1 MSKKED
7 KKQTIPEIVEDVKT
21 AMCDEYCKY
30 PNEYE
35 DNEILEVICEKCPL
49 NRLDG
54 ETWTQAQ

>member
-21 AMCDEYCKY
+21 AICDEYCKY

-54 ETWTQAQ
+54 EV

>member
-1 MSKKED
+1 MSKMSALSQVLD
-7 KKQTIPEIVEDVKT
+7 DVKEK
-21 AMCDEYCKY
+21 MCDEYCKY